1 MDIELNHILLFI
13 HLVSLVMGF
22 GAVMVIDTFGLLW
35 LLKKVKLSFVQQ
47 VANTT
52 QPLIWIGWSLLVI
65 TGIPLIVMKG
75 GVSGLSM
82 IKIFAVLLLGVNGV
96 YLHIIKKSMDN
107 INDNSVMPS
116 LAKFRI
122 TLASFISQAGWW
134 TAIVIGFLNNKLKTN
149 APVVDNPYLYII
161 PILVVIVVVGV
172 VGELIFK
179 KK

>member
-52 QPLIWIGWSLLVI
+52 QPLIWIGWSLLVL

-134 TAIVIGFLNNKLKTN
+134 TAIVIGFLNNKLKDN
-149 APVVDNPYLYII
+149 APKVEDPFVIII
-161 PILVVIVVVGV
+161 PVVIFVFIIAAA
-172 VGELIFK
+172 GELIFRK
-179 KK
+179 K

>member
-1 MDIELNHILLFI
+1 
-13 HLVSLVMGF
+13 MGF

-52 QPLIWIGWSLLVI
+52 QPLIWIGWSLLVL

-134 TAIVIGFLNNKLKTN
+134 TAVVIGFLNNKLKDN
-149 APVVDNPYLYII
+149 APKVEDPFVIII
-161 PILVVIVVVGV
+161 PVVIFVVFIATA
-172 VGELIFK
+172 GELIFRK
-179 KK
+179 K

>member
-52 QPLIWIGWSLLVI
+52 QPLIWIGWALLVL

-75 GVSGLSM
+75 GVSGLSI

-96 YLHIIKKSMDN
+96 YLHIIKKSMDK